1 MINNFDFQNKFGR
14 VFYFYT
20 GDLVYE
26 EPKSGNLFSLP
37 VDISEKELEDLQIK
51 SVNDNVNYIEQLELK
66 ELKLESDLVY

>member
-20 GDLVYE
+20 NDLVYE